1 MQFLDWEVQR
11 LSRDTRKHLRWR
23 ALQQQLTAK
32 RHAIFSKCNFLLVF
46 NSIFYEASRNSFM
59 AFLVQNN
66 FYVNYVWIKKAKTGQ
81 LSYLFWS
88 ISALKILAIIIII
101 IIIKNLLFISHWAHA
116 LFSLKLAPQVSVA
129 IPIGLDDVM
138 DNNSFLNAELFEIY
152 QFTILFE
159 TSMAKVLW
167 NRYANNGT
175 SKRSLNYAI

>member
-1 MQFLDWEVQR
+1 MQQ
-11 LSRDTRKHLRWR
+11 HL
-23 ALQQQLTAK
+23 TDK

-46 NSIFYEASRNSFM
+46 NSIFYAASRNSFM
-59 AFLVQNN
+59 AFSVQNN

-81 LSYLFWS
+81 LPYLFWS
-88 ISALKILAIIIII
+88 ISALKIPVIIIIII

-116 LFSLKLAPQVSVA
+116 LFSLKLAPQVSAA
-129 IPIGLDDVM
+129 IPIGLDDIM

-152 QFTILFE
+152 QFTIWFE

-175 SKRSLNYAI
+175 LKRSLNYAI